1 MDDELKPCPFCGEAN
16 QNVLMV
22 QHMEGTIIHPTYRV
36 TCDNCGGSCGWT
48 DRGDHVA
55 EWNQRAA
62 AAALSEAQAT
72 IARLEAALR
81 RCPPTSNPNLS
92 AEEHVERIEV
102 WWRNWARPALSSRE
116 GEG

>member
-1 MDDELKPCPFCGEAN
+1 MDDLVKRLASW
-16 QNVLMV
+16 
-22 QHMEGTIIHPTYRV
+22 GTAAGLGTHFLGTKSARED
-36 TCDNCGGSCGWT
+36 C
-48 DRGDHVA
+48 A
-55 EWNQRAA
+55 EA